1 MTELMSLD
9 ERLMLAEER
18 VETLW
23 ELKALAGRVGE
34 RMIAAA
40 SGGRRVYVAEAE
52 RVFYELE
59 DSPEVAALLCADDA
73 PNRARPAEPVHDGP

>member
-9 ERLMLAEER
+9 EQLMLAEER

-40 SGGRRVYVAEAE
+40 SGGRRAYLAEAE
-52 RVFYELE
+52 RVFDELK
-59 DSPEVAALLCADDA
+59 DSAAVAAVLRADDA
-73 PNRARPAEPVHDGP
+73 MSCPRPAEPVRGGP